1 MEMAV
6 IFVWPMTTLTVW
18 RSNVENAPTSHL
30 KSSELLGFT
39 QGKRITNQ
47 CANIVKIFSPM
58 KSLNL
63 EKSEVFFVLNG
74 MFYSKKKKKMG
85 RGIIQQKY
93 IKKIYYKKNP
103 ISLKHFNR

>member
-1 MEMAV
+1 MLAPLGFSSFIKYWIPRNVMEMAV
-6 IFVWPMTTLTVW
+6 IFVWPVTTLTVW

-47 CANIVKIFSPM
+47 CANIVNFFPPM

-74 MFYSKKKKKMG
+74 MFYSKKKKKKNG
-85 RGIIQQKY
+85 RGG
-93 IKKIYYKKNP
+93 
-103 ISLKHFNR
+103 